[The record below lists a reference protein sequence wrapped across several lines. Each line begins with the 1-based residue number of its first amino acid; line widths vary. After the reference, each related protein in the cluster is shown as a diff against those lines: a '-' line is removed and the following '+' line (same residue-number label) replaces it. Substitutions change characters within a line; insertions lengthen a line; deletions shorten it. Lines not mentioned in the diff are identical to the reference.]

1 MLVALFWSLVALL
14 VYVYA
19 GFTALVVLVAR
30 IRRKRVQQAEITPRL
45 SLIIPVWNEER
56 TIAERLDNA
65 LALDY
70 PKDGLEIIV
79 PSDGS
84 TDRTEEIV
92 KGYATR
98 GVHLLALPRRG
109 KIHAIKEA
117 VAAATGELLV
127 FSDAN
132 SMYEKSALRMLAR
145 NFADPEVGGVCG
157 NQVYV
162 KANKTGAVK
171 ERSADILS
179 ALHAKRYFNRMR
191 GATTGALPDSTSEGE
206 TLYWSFDK
214 WLKQSESLTGS
225 IVSAHGA
232 IYAVRRALY
241 QHPTNAAV
249 TDDFAIST
257 AVIEQGYRLVFESE
271 AIAYEE
277 PVPAAKREFGRK
289 VRIMNRG
296 LRGVLLRKRLLNPL
310 RYGFYS
316 VVLFSHKVL
325 RRTVPFFLLA
335 LLAVSWRLGVRS
347 EFYFYAAAAQA
358 IFYALAGLG
367 YVLRGSRLG
376 RLKFFYIPCFYCL
389 ANAAALVAFIKLF
402 AGARIELWQPQR
414 QGS

>member
-1 MLVALFWSLVALL
+1 MTALGVALFWFMIALL
-14 VYVYA
+14 VYVYV
-19 GFTALVVLVAR
+19 GFTALVVLVAQM
-30 IRRKRVQQAEITPRL
+30 RRKRVRQAEITPRI
-45 SLIIPVWNEER
+45 SLLIPVWNEER

-70 PKDGLEIIV
+70 PKDALEIIV

-84 TDRTEEIV
+84 NDRTEEIV
-92 KGYATR
+92 SRYAAH
-98 GVHLLALPRRG
+98 GVKFLALPRRG
-109 KIHAIKEA
+109 KIHAIKDA

-132 SMYEKSALRMLAR
+132 SMYERNALRMLAR
-145 NFADPEVGGVCG
+145 NFADAEVGGVCG
-157 NQVYV
+157 NQIYV
-162 KANKTGAVK
+162 KAK
-171 ERSADILS
+171 SAD
-179 ALHAKRYFNRMR
+179 
-191 GATTGALPDSTSEGE
+191 TTSQGE

-232 IYAVRRALY
+232 IYAVRRSLY
-241 QHPTNAAV
+241 QHPASAAV

-296 LRGVLLRKRLLNPL
+296 LRGVLLRKRLLNPF
-310 RYGFYS
+310 RHGFYS
-316 VVLFSHKVL
+316 VILFSHKVL
-325 RRTVPFFLLA
+325 RRMVPFFLLA
-335 LLAVSWRLGVRS
+335 LLAISWLISAHS
-347 EFYFYAAAAQA
+347 EFYFYAAVAQSFFYVFAA
-358 IFYALAGLG
+358 LG
-367 YVLRGSRLG
+367 YLLRSHRLG
-376 RLKFFYIPCFYCL
+376 RLKFFYIPFFYCL

-402 AGARIELWQPQR
+402 AGTRIEFWQPQR
-414 QGS
+414 QGT

>member
-1 MLVALFWSLVALL
+1 MTALGVALFWFMIALL
-14 VYVYA
+14 VYVYV
-19 GFTALVVLVAR
+19 GFTALVVLVAQM
-30 IRRKRVQQAEITPRL
+30 RRKRVRQAEITPRI
-45 SLIIPVWNEER
+45 SLLIPVWNEER

-70 PKDGLEIIV
+70 PKDALEIIV

-84 TDRTEEIV
+84 NDRTEEIV
-92 KGYATR
+92 ARYAAH
-98 GVHLLALPRRG
+98 GVRFLALPRRG
-109 KIHAIKEA
+109 KIHAIKDA

-132 SMYEKSALRMLAR
+132 SMYERNALRMLAR
-145 NFADPEVGGVCG
+145 NFADAEVGGVCG
-157 NQVYV
+157 NQIYV
-162 KANKTGAVK
+162 KAK
-171 ERSADILS
+171 SAD
-179 ALHAKRYFNRMR
+179 
-191 GATTGALPDSTSEGE
+191 TTSQGE

-232 IYAVRRALY
+232 IYAVRRSLY
-241 QHPTNAAV
+241 QHPASAAV

-277 PVPAAKREFGRK
+277 PVSAAKREFGRK

-296 LRGVLLRKRLLNPL
+296 LRGVLLRKRLLNPF

-316 VVLFSHKVL
+316 VILFSHKVL
-325 RRTVPFFLLA
+325 RRMVSFFLLA
-335 LLAVSWRLGVRS
+335 LLAISWVISTHS
-347 EFYFYAAAAQA
+347 EFYFYAAAAQSL
-358 IFYALAGLG
+358 FYVFAALG
-367 YVLRGSRLG
+367 YLLRSHRLG
-376 RLKFFYIPCFYCL
+376 RLKFFYIPFFYCL

-402 AGARIELWQPQR
+402 AGTRIEFWQPQR
-414 QGS
+414 QGTTV

>member
-1 MLVALFWSLVALL
+1 MPDAAALLFWFMLALL
-14 VYVYA
+14 VYVYV
-19 GFTALVVLVAR
+19 GFTALVVLVAQ
-30 IRRKRVQQAEITPRL
+30 IRRRQVRKQDLTPRL

-70 PKDGLEIIV
+70 PKDALEIIV

-84 TDRTEEIV
+84 SDCTEEIV
-92 KGYATR
+92 RRYASH
-98 GVHLLALPRRG
+98 GVRLLALPRRG
-109 KIHAIKEA
+109 KIHAIKDA

-132 SMYEKSALRMLAR
+132 SMYERNALRMLAR
-145 NFADPEVGGVCG
+145 NFADAEVGGVCG
-157 NQVYV
+157 NQIYV
-162 KANKTGAVK
+162 KAKK
-171 ERSADILS
+171 AD
-179 ALHAKRYFNRMR
+179 
-191 GATTGALPDSTSEGE
+191 TTSQGE

-214 WLKQSESLTGS
+214 WLKQSESLTGN

-232 IYAVRRALY
+232 IYAIRRALY
-241 QHPTNAAV
+241 QHPASAAV

-277 PVPAAKREFGRK
+277 PVAAANREFGRK

-296 LRGVLLRKRLLNPL
+296 LRGVLLRKRLLNPF

-325 RRTVPFFLLA
+325 RRMVPFFLLM
-335 LLAVSWRLGVRS
+335 LLAASWVLHTS
-347 EFYFYAAAAQA
+347 HAFYLYAAAAQSA
-358 IFYALAGLG
+358 FYVMASLG
-367 YVLRGSRLG
+367 YLLRRHRLG
-376 RLKFFYIPCFYCL
+376 RLKFFYIPFFYCL
-389 ANAAALVAFIKLF
+389 ANAAAMVAFCKLF
-402 AGARIELWQPQR
+402 AGTRIEFWQPQR
-414 QGS
+414 QGT